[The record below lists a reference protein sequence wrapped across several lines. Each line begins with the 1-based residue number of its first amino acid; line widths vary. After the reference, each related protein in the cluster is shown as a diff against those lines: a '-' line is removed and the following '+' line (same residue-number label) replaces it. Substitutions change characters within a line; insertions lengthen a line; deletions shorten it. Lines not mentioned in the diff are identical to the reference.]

1 MTRVDFYFNAP
12 DKLAT
17 AARLVRKA
25 CRAKK
30 KVLVFTRDAAML
42 DAFDRLLWTAP
53 AIGFVPHCR
62 AHDALAGDTPVLLT
76 ADAAVAPHHEILLN
90 LDHER
95 PDNFSRFDRL
105 LEIVSRDDAD
115 DRSHARARFKFYRDR
130 GYEIV
135 QNDLNQAVNQGT
147 E

>member
-12 DKLAT
+12 DKLDT

-25 CRAKK
+25 CRARK
-30 KVLVFTRDAAML
+30 KVLVFTRDAATL
-42 DAFDRLLWTAP
+42 DAFDRLLWTTP
-53 AIGFVPHCR
+53 ATGFVPHCR
-62 AHDALAGDTPVLLT
+62 AQDPLAGETPVLLT

-90 LDHER
+90 LDRER

-105 LEIVSRDDAD
+105 LEVVSRDDID
-115 DRSHARARFKFYRDR
+115 DRGFARARFKFYRDR

-135 QNDLNQAVNQGT
+135 QNDLAQSANQGA